1 MPQDDPR
8 RFGIETPVTYTKR
21 FIDGI
26 DKAYYD
32 DNEISDEGF
41 QDFWIRGKVDNTGNG
56 DGMELKMPWAKL

>member
-41 QDFWIRGKVDNTGNG
+41 QDFWIKGQVDRWNG
-56 DGMELKMPWAKL
+56 MQLKMPWAKL